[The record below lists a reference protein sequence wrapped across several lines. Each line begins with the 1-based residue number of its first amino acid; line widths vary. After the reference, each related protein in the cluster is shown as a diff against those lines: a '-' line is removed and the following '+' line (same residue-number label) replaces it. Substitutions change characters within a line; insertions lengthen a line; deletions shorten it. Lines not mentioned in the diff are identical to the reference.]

1 MKKFKIFI
9 LITLVVSSITFA
21 FAHPQKNAN
30 AQITPTVEV
39 LYFHGAQRCRTC
51 IALQNAVTETLN
63 TQFAKEQQTKQ
74 VVLREI
80 NISTK
85 EGEKIAD
92 KYEIAWSS
100 LLIVRKEGNKEKIE
114 DLTDKGFR
122 YAVKEKDK
130 IQSLISETILKF
142 LK

>member
-1 MKKFKIFI
+1 MA
-9 LITLVVSSITFA
+9 SSFTSTFA
-21 FAHPQKNAN
+21 NPQKNVN
-30 AQITPTVEV
+30 AQNTPTVEV
-39 LYFHGAQRCRTC
+39 IYFHGAQRCRTC
-51 IALQNAVTETLN
+51 IALQNAVTEILN
-63 TQFAKEQQTKQ
+63 TKFAKELQTKQ

-92 KYEIAWSS
+92 KYEVAWSS

-114 DLTDKGFR
+114 NLTDKGFR
-122 YAVKEKDK
+122 YAVKEKEK
-130 IQSLISETILKF
+130 IQTIISNTIIEF